1 MTIQLKNYLLVLL
14 LLLAGTACNTKDD
27 FEAFKEADYSLKS
40 VDQVRV
46 NGINLL
52 EKKRAE
58 DFSFSEAAVLF
69 SAFSENKLNA
79 TSTLNLNVELAEEHK
94 DRTMKVT
101 QLKWQM
107 LVNDEKALSGVI
119 NEAIELKNG
128 VNTITVSSPLAFAQE
143 NGTANLNSLLR
154 MATLLNQDKNKANIQ
169 LQIKPTVQTSVGP
182 VELPAFIN
190 IIK

>member
-1 MTIQLKNYLLVLL
+1 MTIKLRNYLLVLVL
-14 LLLAGTACNTKDD
+14 LVAGAACKTKDD
-27 FEAFKEADYSLKS
+27 FDAFKAAEYSLKGI
-40 VDQVRV
+40 DEVRV

-79 TSTLNLNVELAEEHK
+79 TTTLNLNVELGEDNK
-94 DRTMKVT
+94 DRTMTVT

-107 LVNDEKALSGVI
+107 LVNNEKALSGVI
-119 NEAIELKNG
+119 QEAIQLKNG
-128 VNTITVSSPLAFAQE
+128 LNTIKVSSPLAVAQE
-143 NGTANLNSLLR
+143 SGGTSLNSLLR
-154 MATLLNQDKNKANIQ
+154 MATLLNQEKGKAQVQ
-169 LQIKPTVQTSVGP
+169 LQIKPTIETSVGP

-190 IIK
+190 IK

>member
-1 MTIQLKNYLLVLL
+1 MTIKLKNYLLVLV

-119 NEAIELKNG
+119 NDAIELKNG

-143 NGTANLNSLLR
+143 NGSANLNSLLR

>member
-1 MTIQLKNYLLVLL
+1 MTIKLRNYLLVLL
-14 LLLAGTACNTKDD
+14 LLLAGAACKTKDD

-40 VDQVRV
+40 VDEVRV

-58 DFSFSEAAVLF
+58 DFSFGEAAVLF

-79 TSTLNLNVELAEEHK
+79 TSILNLNVDLGEEHK
-94 DRTMKVT
+94 DRTMTVT

-107 LVNDEKALSGVI
+107 LVNNEKAVSGVI
-119 NEAIELKNG
+119 QEAIQLKNG
-128 VNTITVSSPLAFAQE
+128 LNTIKVSSPVAFAQE
-143 NGTANLNSLLR
+143 NGSSSLNSLLR
-154 MATLLNQDKNKANIQ
+154 IATMLHEDRSKAQVQ

-182 VELPAFIN
+182 IELPAFIN
-190 IIK
+190 VIK

>member
-1 MTIQLKNYLLVLL
+1 MTIQLKNYLLVLV

>member
-1 MTIQLKNYLLVLL
+1 MTIKLKNYLLVLV

>member
-1 MTIQLKNYLLVLL
+1 MVLL
-14 LLLAGTACNTKDD
+14 LLLAGTACKTKDD

-40 VDQVRV
+40 VDEVRV

-58 DFSFSEAAVLF
+58 DFSFSEAAILF

-79 TSTLNLNVELAEEHK
+79 ISTLNLNVDLGEEHK
-94 DRTMKVT
+94 DRTMTVT

-107 LVNDEKALSGVI
+107 LVNNEKALGGVI
-119 NEAIELKNG
+119 QEAIQLKNG

-143 NGTANLNSLLR
+143 NGGNNLNTLLR
-154 MATLLNQDKNKANIQ
+154 IATLLNQDKGKGQVQ

-190 IIK
+190 IMK